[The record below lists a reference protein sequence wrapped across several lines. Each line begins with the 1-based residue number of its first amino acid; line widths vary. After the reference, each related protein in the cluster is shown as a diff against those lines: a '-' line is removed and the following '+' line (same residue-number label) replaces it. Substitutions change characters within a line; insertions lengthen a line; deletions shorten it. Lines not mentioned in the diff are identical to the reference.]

1 MRRKRFKIL
10 YNILRYTKADRI
22 FLSYLVF
29 VFLDA
34 ALIWVLE
41 PTIAT
46 YSNALWY
53 CYAVISTAGFG
64 DVTVTAFMP
73 KILSV
78 ELTAY
83 SLLVMAIVTG
93 VVVNFYTQ
101 MIEVKN
107 KETLSAF
114 LDKLEQLPN
123 LSKEECRELSEQ
135 VKKFRAARK

>member
-73 KILSV
+73 KILSYCLFSACYGYRNRGRG
-78 ELTAY
+78 EFLY
-83 SLLVMAIVTG
+83 SDDRSKKQGDAFG
-93 VVVNFYTQ
+93 V
-101 MIEVKN
+101 
-107 KETLSAF
+107 
-114 LDKLEQLPN
+114 
-123 LSKEECRELSEQ
+123 
-135 VKKFRAARK
+135 FR